1 MQRSEGTPPEEGGML
16 NGKGAPSAAP
26 QGQYIPPQGQN
37 IAPQAM
43 PLTAQDPMP
52 PQGQM
57 VAQQGQYIL
66 PQGQTVAPQGQYI
79 PPKGQ
84 NIAPQAMPQGQAEV
98 AAIQPMV
105 DRWQNDRPAQ
115 GRAVRGMQKAGR
127 VLFIIGLV
135 FAVVAV
141 LMVVI
146 LAIKHADMALGTV
159 LTMRTFGRVSLSL
172 GVPCLLAAVIL
183 WAAKDLYIPRS
194 CRRWLAETRQDVVA
208 LANADK
214 LAHEGAQGGKG
225 PVLYEKMMQGRDA
238 AYLALY
244 PEKGALPLFE
254 KILSIVGNVCFAF
267 TALFVGFFFLTF
279 LDFAFLVE
287 KPFIIVLIGIDI
299 AIEIVR
305 YVLRRSYAAKREE
318 ALVMAGIAAEDAVL
332 PPQ

>member
-1 MQRSEGTPPEEGGML
+1 MPQGQTVVPQGQYIPPQGQTV
-16 NGKGAPSAAP
+16 AQ

-43 PLTAQDPMP
+43 PLTAQDSMP
-52 PQGQM
+52 PQGQ
-57 VAQQGQYIL
+57 YIP

-79 PPKGQ
+79 PPQGQ
-84 NIAPQAMPQGQAEV
+84 TVAQQGQAEV

-267 TALFVGFFFLTF
+267 TALFVGFFFFAF
-279 LDFAFLVE
+279 LDFSFLSE
-287 KPFIIVLIGIDI
+287 NLWMIVWIVVDI

-318 ALVMAGIAAEDAVL
+318 TLVMAGIAAEDAVL

>member
-16 NGKGAPSAAP
+16 NGKGAPS
-26 QGQYIPPQGQN
+26 
-37 IAPQAM
+37 
-43 PLTAQDPMP
+43 
-52 PQGQM
+52 
-57 VAQQGQYIL
+57 
-66 PQGQTVAPQGQYI
+66 APQGQYI

-172 GVPCLLAAVIL
+172 G
-183 WAAKDLYIPRS
+183 R
-194 CRRWLAETRQDVVA
+194 
-208 LANADK
+208 
-214 LAHEGAQGGKG
+214 
-225 PVLYEKMMQGRDA
+225 
-238 AYLALY
+238 
-244 PEKGALPLFE
+244 
-254 KILSIVGNVCFAF
+254 
-267 TALFVGFFFLTF
+267 
-279 LDFAFLVE
+279 
-287 KPFIIVLIGIDI
+287 
-299 AIEIVR
+299 
-305 YVLRRSYAAKREE
+305 RRSGKCGQAGACGGAGREGTRFVRE
-318 ALVMAGIAAEDAVL
+318 DDAG
-332 PPQ
+332 

>member
-26 QGQYIPPQGQN
+26 QGQTVVPQGQTVAPQGQYAAPQGQN

-52 PQGQM
+52 PQGQYIPPLGQT
-57 VAQQGQYIL
+57 VAQQGQ
-66 PQGQTVAPQGQYI
+66 T
-79 PPKGQ
+79 
-84 NIAPQAMPQGQAEV
+84 EV

-159 LTMRTFGRVSLSL
+159 LTMCTFGRVGLSF

-214 LAHEGAQGGKG
+214 LAHAGAQGGKG

-305 YVLRRSYAAKREE
+305 YILRRSYAAKREE
-318 ALVMAGIAAEDAVL
+318 ALVMAGIAAEDAVR

>member
-26 QGQYIPPQGQN
+26 QGQTVVPQGQTVAPQGQYAAPQGQN

-43 PLTAQDPMP
+43 PLTAQDSMP
-52 PQGQM
+52 
-57 VAQQGQYIL
+57 
-66 PQGQTVAPQGQYI
+66 PQGQYI
-79 PPKGQ
+79 PPQGQ
-84 NIAPQAMPQGQAEV
+84 YIPPQGQAEV

-214 LAHEGAQGGKG
+214 LAHAGAQGGKG

-305 YVLRRSYAAKREE
+305 YILRRSYAAKREE
-318 ALVMAGIAAEDAVL
+318 ALVMAGIAAEDAVR

>member
-1 MQRSEGTPPEEGGML
+1 MQKSEGTPPEEGGML

-52 PQGQM
+52 PQGQ
-57 VAQQGQYIL
+57 YIA
-66 PQGQTVAPQGQYI
+66 PQGQTVAQ
-79 PPKGQ
+79 
-84 NIAPQAMPQGQAEV
+84 QGQAEV

-214 LAHEGAQGGKG
+214 LAHAGAQGGKG

-318 ALVMAGIAAEDAVL
+318 ALVMAGIAAEDAAL

>member
-26 QGQYIPPQGQN
+26 QGQTVVPQGQTVAPQGQYAAPQGQN

-52 PQGQM
+52 PQGQT
-57 VAQQGQYIL
+57 VV
-66 PQGQTVAPQGQYI
+66 PQGQTVAQQGQT
-79 PPKGQ
+79 
-84 NIAPQAMPQGQAEV
+84 EV

-159 LTMRTFGRVSLSL
+159 LTMCTFGRVGLSF

-305 YVLRRSYAAKREE
+305 YILRRSYAAKREE

>member
-1 MQRSEGTPPEEGGML
+1 MQKSEGTPPEE
-16 NGKGAPSAAP
+16 NGLPNGQGASCVPQGQYAAP
-26 QGQYIPPQGQN
+26 QGQTIVQQGQYIPPQAVPLAVQN
-37 IAPQAM
+37 PVQ
-43 PLTAQDPMP
+43 
-52 PQGQM
+52 PQGQYAVPQGQT
-57 VAQQGQYIL
+57 VAQQGQYIP
-66 PQGQTVAPQGQYI
+66 PQ
-79 PPKGQ
+79 GQ

-305 YVLRRSYAAKREE
+305 YILRRSYAAKREE
-318 ALVMAGIAAEDAVL
+318 ALVMAGIAAEDAVR

>member
-26 QGQYIPPQGQN
+26 QGQYIPPQ
-37 IAPQAM
+37 
-43 PLTAQDPMP
+43 
-52 PQGQM
+52 
-57 VAQQGQYIL
+57 
-66 PQGQTVAPQGQYI
+66 
-79 PPKGQ
+79 GQ

-127 VLFIIGLV
+127 VLFIIGWLV